1 MDDEEL
7 DEALRFAGL
16 FASKMELASLFRMLD
31 GDGSGRVS
39 LHEVVDRVRGAM
51 SERRV
56 ALVHKA
62 WSALGGVGAGRLA
75 IASLLGSLR
84 ASTHPDVVAG
94 RFDEDGLTQDVADA
108 LADAS
113 IETGGDGSA
122 VDGTAF
128 SAFHADLSGTMP
140 SDDLFVDWVECAW
153 GVTEAALGRADAAR
167 IGSFK
172 ALVAEKSRQK
182 KRTGESIR
190 SHLTRTFK
198 FHDGAEDGWLTIAEF
213 RRALETL
220 GLPLDVRQ
228 ATLFFRQFPCRGGG
242 PGEPAERVEWA
253 SFVAQVVKDGADGDV
268 GL

>member
-1 MDDEEL
+1 M
-7 DEALRFAGL
+7 
-16 FASKMELASLFRMLD
+16 
-31 GDGSGRVS
+31 GRV
-39 LHEVVDRVRGAM
+39 RVGRDGGGT
-51 SERRV
+51 RRYEHW
-56 ALVHKA
+56 LV
-62 WSALGGVGAGRLA
+62 
-75 IASLLGSLR
+75 
-84 ASTHPDVVAG
+84 
-94 RFDEDGLTQDVADA
+94 Q
-108 LADAS
+108 
-113 IETGGDGSA
+113 
-122 VDGTAF
+122 
-128 SAFHADLSGTMP
+128 
-140 SDDLFVDWVECAW
+140 
-153 GVTEAALGRADAAR
+153 AAR
-167 IGSFK
+167 GGE
-172 ALVAEKSRQK
+172 VEEQ